1 MFVEQLETR
10 ALLSAVVANGVLT
23 VTGTS
28 GDDQITIRTAKDDAG
43 NKILVVV
50 EGVKGADVEPV
61 VTKITDPVTSVVVN
75 AGAGNDSVSLKG
87 NRKHPFS
94 IAATINGED
103 GNDRLT
109 GGAGADL
116 INGGAGNDRADGGDG
131 NDQINGDAGDDRLD
145 GGAGNDI
152 MNGGDGNDRINAAD
166 RGGVDTVDGGAPV
179 GTTTTTTPKRGKK
192 DKGDKPVDGDV
203 AMVDPADVV
212 TNVETIHIVKAKGH
226 GKGHNK

>member
-28 GDDQITIRTAKDDAG
+28 GDDVIMIRTAKDDAG
-43 NKILVVV
+43 NKILVVS
-50 EGVKGADVEPV
+50 EGLKGDDAAEPV
-61 VTKITDPVTSVVVN
+61 ITKITDPVTSIVVN

-94 IAATINGED
+94 ISATLNGED

-109 GGAGADL
+109 GGAGADVL
-116 INGGAGNDRADGGDG
+116 NGGAGNDRADGGDG
-131 NDQINGDAGDDRLD
+131 ADLINGDGGDDRLD
-145 GGAGNDI
+145 GGAGNDT
-152 MNGGDGNDRINAAD
+152 MNGGDGNDFINAAD

-179 GTTTTTTPKRGKK
+179 GTVTTTPKRGKK
-192 DKGDKPVDGDV
+192 DKGAKPADGDV
-203 AMVDPADVV
+203 AMVDAADVV